1 MLGAPVLASCCI
13 RCGQQLPSTAKF
25 CLECGRPTIRGPD
38 AQLLIGPP
46 AIYTP
51 HYLAQRI
58 LSSKAALEGERKQV
72 TVLFADLKGSTEL
85 LADRDPEEARN
96 LLHPVLD
103 HMMEAVHHYEGTVNQ
118 TAGDGIMALFGAPLA
133 HEDHA
138 VRACFA
144 ALRMQERVKRHAE
157 GVFNAHGVNLQIR
170 VGLNSGEVVVGTIR
184 SDLRMDYTA
193 VGRTTHLAAR
203 MEQLASPGSILLT
216 PSTLR
221 LAEGLV
227 MARSLGPVPVKGLA
241 EPLEVHELTGTGP
254 ARTRFQAVVRRRL
267 TPFVGRDAELKQLRR
282 MQRLAHD
289 GHGQVAALVAEAGAG
304 KSRLVYELTRSL
316 GREGWLVLECGAVS
330 YGKAMSWLP
339 VVGLLRSYFEI
350 EDRDDLQ
357 AIQTKVTARLLA
369 LDRALEPGLPALLA
383 LLDVPVK
390 DEAWQTLDPSERRRR
405 TLDTVRGLLLAATRE
420 RPVVVIFEDL
430 HWIDG
435 ETQALLDDLVES
447 MTSARTLLLVT
458 CRPEYQ
464 PGWDGKLHYSEMRL
478 SALSTE
484 RAGQLLDALLG
495 DDPALDPLKQ
505 RLAELGNPFF
515 LEEAIRTLVET
526 KALEGPRG
534 QYRLTRPVEAIQV
547 PATVQAT
554 LAARIDRLPAE
565 EKHLLQVASVVGTE
579 VPVGLLQAVAELRTE
594 TLQESLA
601 YLHRGEFLDQ
611 SEPPQALE
619 YTFRHA
625 LTHDVAYGS
634 LLHERRRELHARIVE
649 VIETLHRDGL
659 DQHIERLAHHSLR
672 GELREKAVSYLFRAG
687 RKAQRQSA
695 PHGAAGFYDQALL
708 LLDALP
714 ESQFKLE
721 RSLDIRIRLRGVLI
735 GLGETQKAIQRLS
748 EVEAVADKLDDERR
762 RARFWVA
769 LATLRCLRADL
780 DDALG
785 NAKHALAIAERVG
798 DSTLCIQS
806 RMVLELIHF
815 YRGDYRHVVELASI
829 ILAAKPDD
837 ESFHYSD
844 NYRGSTI
851 ARHYLILSL
860 IQLGRFSEAATHVKD
875 LFRLAGP
882 THGRATG
889 LAQLSEAIRLLSM
902 GDWAHAGPFIE
913 QSIETFR
920 SSNNYLT
927 LTHAVPMSA
936 WSLAQLGETS
946 EATRRVQEGESL
958 LEKQTADG
966 TIAQYGM
973 DYVRLGRAVL
983 QMDRLDD
990 AQRFANCAMRLA
1002 PSHPGPAAHV
1012 QNLLGDIA
1020 MRRNRFD
1027 AQMGEIHYRKALA
1040 LAQPRGMRP
1049 LVAHCH
1055 FGLGKLH
1062 QRLANRERANEHFT
1076 AATTLYREMDML
1088 FWLEQADAE
1097 RK

>member
-1 MLGAPVLASCCI
+1 MLASVCMH
-13 RCGQQLPSTAKF
+13 CGQQLPSTARF
-25 CLECGRPTIRGPD
+25 CLECGQPTGRAPGIARND
-38 AQLLIGPP
+38 APSAIAPP
-46 AIYTP
+46 PVYTP
-51 HYLAQRI
+51 HHLAQKI

-103 HMMEAVHHYEGTVNQ
+103 HMMEAVHHYDGTVNQ

-157 GVFNAHGVNLQIR
+157 GVFNAHGLNLQIR

-216 PSTLR
+216 PSTLQ

-254 ARTRFQAVVRRRL
+254 ARTRFQAVARRRL
-267 TPFVGRDAELKQLRR
+267 TPFVGRDAELEQLRR

-304 KSRLVYELTRSL
+304 KSRLVYELTHAL
-316 GREGWLVLECGAVS
+316 GREGWLVLECGAAS

-339 VVGLLRSYFEI
+339 VVGLLKSYFEI
-350 EDRDDLQ
+350 AERDDLQ
-357 AIQTKVTARLLA
+357 AIEAKVTARLLA
-369 LDRALEPGLPALLA
+369 LDRALGPGLPALLT

-390 DEAWQTLDPSERRRR
+390 DEAWQTLDPGERRRR
-405 TLDTVRGLLLAATRE
+405 TLDTVRRLLLAATRE
-420 RPVVVIFEDL
+420 QPVVVIFEDL

-435 ETQALLDDLVES
+435 ETQALLDDHVES
-447 MTSARTLLLVT
+447 LTSTRTLLLVT
-458 CRPEYQ
+458 CRPEYR

-534 QYRLTRPVEAIQV
+534 HYRLTRPVEAIQV

-554 LAARIDRLPAE
+554 LAARM
-565 EKHLLQVASVVGTE
+565 LQVASVVGTV
-579 VPVGLLQAVAELRTE
+579 VPVALLQAVTELRTE

-601 YLHRGEFLDQ
+601 HLHSGEFLDE
-611 SEPPQALE
+611 SGPPQALE

-649 VIETLHRDGL
+649 AIETLHRDGL
-659 DQHIERLAHHSLR
+659 DQHIERLAHHAVR
-672 GELREKAVSYLFRAG
+672 GELRERAVSYLFRAG

-695 PHGAAGFYDQALL
+695 PHSAAGCYDQALL
-708 LLDALP
+708 LLEALP

-735 GLGETQKAIQRLS
+735 GLGETRKALQRLS
-748 EVEAVADKLDDERR
+748 EVEAIADKLDDERR

-769 LATLRCLRADL
+769 LATLKCLRADL
-780 DDALG
+780 DEALG
-785 NAKHALAIAERVG
+785 NARHALAIAERVG

-806 RMVLELIHF
+806 RITLEQIRF

-837 ESFHYSD
+837 ESFHYSA
-844 NYRGSTI
+844 NYRGPTI
-851 ARHYLILSL
+851 AHHYLTLSL

>member
-1 MLGAPVLASCCI
+1 M
-13 RCGQQLPSTAKF
+13 
-25 CLECGRPTIRGPD
+25 ECGRPTGRAQD
-38 AQLLIGPP
+38 APAPIGPP
-46 AIYTP
+46 PVYTP
-51 HYLAQRI
+51 QHLAQKI
-58 LSSKAALEGERKQV
+58 LGSKAALEGERKQV

-85 LADRDPEEARN
+85 LGDRDPEEARD

-103 HMMEAVHHYEGTVNQ
+103 LMMEAVHHYEGTVNQ

-216 PSTLR
+216 PSTLQ

-227 MARSLGPVPVKGLA
+227 RTRSLGPVPVKGLA

-254 ARTRFQAVVRRRL
+254 ARTRFQAVVRRTL
-267 TPFVGRDAELKQLRR
+267 TPFVGRDAELEQLRR
-282 MQRLAHD
+282 AQRSALD
-289 GHGQVAALVAEAGAG
+289 GYGQVVALVAEAGAG

-316 GREGWLVLECGAVS
+316 SREGLLVIECGAVS

-350 EDRDDLQ
+350 EEDRDDRQ
-357 AIQTKVTARLLA
+357 AIRDKVTTRLLA
-369 LDRALEPGLPALLA
+369 LDHALVPGLSALLT

-390 DEAWQTLDPSERRRR
+390 DDAGQALDPGERRRL
-405 TLDTVRGLLLAATRE
+405 TLDAVRRLLLTATRE
-420 RPVVVIFEDL
+420 RPAVVIFEDL
-430 HWIDG
+430 HWIDR
-435 ETQALLDDLVES
+435 ETQALLDELVES
-447 MTSARTLLLVT
+447 LESTHALLLVT

-464 PGWDGKLHYSEMRL
+464 HGWSSKPHYSEVRL
-478 SALSTE
+478 DDLSE
-484 RAGQLLDALLG
+484 QCAGELLDALLG
-495 DDPALDPLKQ
+495 HDRALRPLKQ
-505 RLAELGNPFF
+505 RLAKLGNPFF

-526 KALEGPRG
+526 KVLEGPRG

-579 VPVGLLQAVAELRTE
+579 VPVGLLRAVTELGTE
-594 TLQESLA
+594 TLQERLA
-601 YLHRGEFLDQ
+601 HLHGAEFLDE
-611 SEPPQALE
+611 SRSPQALE
-619 YTFRHA
+619 YTFRHT

-634 LLHERRRELHARIVE
+634 LLHERRRELHAQIVE
-649 VIETLHRDGL
+649 AIETLHRDGL
-659 DQHIERLAHHSLR
+659 DQHVERLAHHAVR

-695 PHGAAGFYDQALL
+695 PHSAADCYEQALL
-708 LLDALP
+708 LLEALP

-735 GLGETQKAIQRLS
+735 GLGETRKALQRLS

-769 LATLRCLRADL
+769 LATLKCLRADL

-785 NAKHALAIAERVG
+785 NAKGALAIAERIG

-806 RMVLELIHF
+806 RIALEQIRF
-815 YRGDYRHVVELASI
+815 YRGDYRQVVELASI
-829 ILAAKPDD
+829 ILAAKPHD
-837 ESFHYSD
+837 ESFHYSS
-844 NYRGSTI
+844 NYRGPTI
-851 ARHYLILSL
+851 AHHYLTLSL
-860 IQLGRFSEAATHVKD
+860 IQLGRFSEAATHVKE

-889 LAQLSEAIRLLSM
+889 LAQLSEAMRLLSM
-902 GDWAHAGPFIE
+902 GDWAHAGPVIE
-913 QSIETFR
+913 QSIEAFR
-920 SSNNYLT
+920 RSNNFLT

-936 WSLAQLGETS
+936 WTFAQLGETS
-946 EATRRVQEGESL
+946 EASRRVQEGETL
-958 LEKQTADG
+958 LEQHTADG

-973 DYVRLGRAVL
+973 DYVRLGHAVL
-983 QMDRLDD
+983 RMSRLDD
-990 AQRFANCAMRLA
+990 AKRFASRAIELA

-1012 QNLLGDIA
+1012 QSLLGDIA
-1020 MRRNRFD
+1020 MHRDRFD
-1027 AQMGEIHYRKALA
+1027 AGTGELHYRKALA
-1040 LAQPRGMRP
+1040 LAEPRGMRP

-1055 FGLGKLH
+1055 FGLGKMH
-1062 QRLANRERANEHFT
+1062 QRLGKREQADEHFT
-1076 AATTLYREMDML
+1076 AAMMLYREMGMP
-1088 FWLEQADAE
+1088 FWLEQVEAGK
-1097 RK
+1097 R